1 MQNPLPLVTIICT
14 SYNHEKYVEDCL
26 DSIAK
31 QEYSNIQHILVD
43 DCSNDTSFQLM
54 LNWLKQNPLPNL
66 KYWRNQRN
74 LGLNK
79 SFNQAL
85 LQADGD
91 YIMDLAADDILFPK
105 AIQHLVKAFQN
116 STYQNCGIVF
126 GNAQFIKEDHTWIKN
141 YLPKNQVPPTG
152 KITEAMQGA
161 DFELCTVSALYK
173 KEVYQILNGYDESLM
188 FEDLDFWIRATRLF
202 EVDYTPEFIVKRI
215 VHKKSLES
223 YFYHPFHFKAFQINW
238 CTLKILQK
246 AFFENQSNQLW
257 NRALLKRVKHEQSK
271 FKWNWI
277 LWLYYQQLIY
287 RIQKSLI
294 S

>member
-14 SYNHEKYVEDCL
+14 SYNHEKYVKNCL
-26 DSIAK
+26 DSILN
-31 QEYSNIQHILVD
+31 QEYANIQLILVD
-43 DCSNDTSFQLM
+43 DCSTDNSFQIM
-54 LNWLKQNPLPNL
+54 LNWLKQIALPNL

-105 AIQHLVKAFQN
+105 AIKNLVEKFQQ
-116 STYQNCGIVF
+116 SSFQNCGIVF
-126 GNAQFIKEDHTWIKN
+126 GNTQFIKEDHSWIKD
-141 YLPKNQVPPTG
+141 YLPKNQCPPTG

-161 DFELCTVSALYK
+161 EFELCTVSALYK

-188 FEDLDFWIRATRLF
+188 YEDLDFWIRATRLF

-238 CTLKILQK
+238 CTLKVLKK
-246 AFFENQSNQLW
+246 AFFENQSNQFW

-271 FKWNWI
+271 FKWNWS
-277 LWLYYQQLIY
+277 LWFLYQLLIH
-287 RIQKSLI
+287 RIKESLKS
-294 S
+294 